1 MFPLLLRYMLYFGVF
16 VLLVRL
22 PQMLNLTWLKI
33 DIEMMASCAPLF
45 LSVLLIDITYRIGKR
60 QNQIAEQQAE
70 LQKQQNEFVKQ
81 QIEIQQQQYK
91 IEKFNNYKDLHRDI
105 YKCKCMFEAILP
117 RIYEYFV
124 GAERE
129 MQNNSMDEY
138 IEQLTGLLSDIQ
150 SRVSDAMLR
159 GDKQLNVQAVLNLL
173 GGVGSLLIY
182 ASQIAPRGMNTF
194 DWRTT
199 LVKGAEFKETLTIEE
214 QAVCI
219 NGLAKDPNLK
229 AGIDMFVKDFKA
241 IFEGENNILA
251 QLQRLYNE

>member
-70 LQKQQNEFVKQ
+70 LQKR
-81 QIEIQQQQYK
+81 QYQ

-117 RIYEYFV
+117 KIYEYFV
-124 GAERE
+124 AVERE
-129 MQNNSMDEY
+129 MQNNS
-138 IEQLTGLLSDIQ
+138 IEDHLEQITKLLSDVQ

-159 GDKQLNVQAVLNLL
+159 GDKQLDVQAVLNLL
-173 GGVGSLLIY
+173 GGAGSLLIY
-182 ASQIAPRGMNTF
+182 ATQIAPRGMNTF

-199 LVKGAEFKETLTIEE
+199 IVKGAEFKETLTIEE
-214 QAVCI
+214 QATCI
-219 NGLAKDPNLK
+219 SGLAKDPNLK
-229 AGIDMFVKDFKA
+229 AGVDLFVKNYKA

>member
-1 MFPLLLRYMLYFGVF
+1 MDPE
-16 VLLVRL
+16 
-22 PQMLNLTWLKI
+22 LKT
-33 DIEMMASCAPLF
+33 LF
-45 LSVLLIDITYRIGKR
+45 EQLIDAINTPSEKDINTLAMTITCTVMTCWVSILIGYVTYKLGKR
-60 QNQIAEQQAE
+60 QNEIAERQNEIAEQQT
-70 LQKQQNEFVKQ
+70 
-81 QIEIQQQQYK
+81 EIQKRQYQ

-129 MQNNSMDEY
+129 MQNNSMDDY

-214 QAVCI
+214 QATCI
-219 NGLAKDPNLK
+219 SGLVKDPNLK
-229 AGIDMFVKDFKA
+229 AGIDMFVKDYKA

-251 QLQRLYNE
+251 QLQKLYNE

>member
-1 MFPLLLRYMLYFGVF
+1 MDPE
-16 VLLVRL
+16 
-22 PQMLNLTWLKI
+22 LKI
-33 DIEMMASCAPLF
+33 LLEQLISAVNSTNNTDWWMWGVTAISIVVSAI
-45 LSVLLIDITYRIGKR
+45 LSVLLWHTSRKLGKR
-60 QNQIAEQQAE
+60 QNEIAEQQT
-70 LQKQQNEFVKQ
+70 
-81 QIEIQQQQYK
+81 EIQKRQYQ

-117 RIYEYFV
+117 RIYEYFI

-129 MQNNSMDEY
+129 MQNNSMDDY
-138 IEQLTGLLSDIQ
+138 IEQLTGILSDIQ

-182 ASQIAPRGMNTF
+182 TSQIALRGMNTF

-214 QAVCI
+214 QAACI

-229 AGIDMFVKDFKA
+229 AGIDMFVKDYKA

-251 QLQRLYNE
+251 QLQKLYNE

>member
-70 LQKQQNEFVKQ
+70 LQKR
-81 QIEIQQQQYK
+81 QYK

-117 RIYEYFV
+117 KIYEHFV
-124 GAERE
+124 AVERE
-129 MQNNSMDEY
+129 MQNNS
-138 IEQLTGLLSDIQ
+138 IEDHLEQITKLLSDVQ

-159 GDKQLNVQAVLNLL
+159 GDKQLDVQAVLNLL
-173 GGVGSLLIY
+173 GGAGSLLIY
-182 ASQIAPRGMNTF
+182 ATQIAPRGMNTF

-199 LVKGAEFKETLTIEE
+199 IVKGAEFKETLTIEE
-214 QAVCI
+214 QATCI
-219 NGLAKDPNLK
+219 SGLAKDPNLK
-229 AGIDMFVKDFKA
+229 AGVDLFVKDYKA
-241 IFEGENNILA
+241 IFVGKNNILA

>member
-1 MFPLLLRYMLYFGVF
+1 MDPE
-16 VLLVRL
+16 
-22 PQMLNLTWLKI
+22 LKI
-33 DIEMMASCAPLF
+33 LLEQLISAVNSTNNTDWWMWGVTAISIVVSAI
-45 LSVLLIDITYRIGKR
+45 LSVLLWHTSRKLGKR
-60 QNQIAEQQAE
+60 QNEIAERQNEIAEQQT
-70 LQKQQNEFVKQ
+70 
-81 QIEIQQQQYK
+81 EIQKRQYQ

-129 MQNNSMDEY
+129 MQNNSMDDY
-138 IEQLTGLLSDIQ
+138 IEQLTGILSDIQ

-182 ASQIAPRGMNTF
+182 TSQIALRGMNTF

-214 QAVCI
+214 QAACI

-229 AGIDMFVKDFKA
+229 AGIDMFVKDYKA

-251 QLQRLYNE
+251 QLQKLYNE

>member
-1 MFPLLLRYMLYFGVF
+1 MTHQIIIYILYF
-16 VLLVRL
+16 LLFAIL
-22 PQMLNLTWLKI
+22 AFFHIHFEDNAISI
-33 DIEMMASCAPLF
+33 DLSPLDTYATLF

-60 QNQIAEQQAE
+60 QNDIAKRQNEIAEQQTE
-70 LQKQQNEFVKQ
+70 LQKR
-81 QIEIQQQQYK
+81 QYQ

-117 RIYEYFV
+117 KIYEYFV
-124 GAERE
+124 AVERE
-129 MQNNSMDEY
+129 MQNNS
-138 IEQLTGLLSDIQ
+138 IEDHLEQITKLLSDVQ

-159 GDKQLNVQAVLNLL
+159 GDKQLDVQAVLNLL
-173 GGVGSLLIY
+173 GGAGSLLIY

-214 QAVCI
+214 QATCVK
-219 NGLAKDPNLK
+219 GLAKDSNLN
-229 AGIDMFVKDFKA
+229 AGIDMFVKDYKKV
-241 IFEGENNILA
+241 FEGENNILA

>member
-1 MFPLLLRYMLYFGVF
+1 MDPE
-16 VLLVRL
+16 
-22 PQMLNLTWLKI
+22 LKI
-33 DIEMMASCAPLF
+33 LLEQLISAVNSTNNTDWWMWGVTAISIVVSAI
-45 LSVLLIDITYRIGKR
+45 LSVLLWHTSRKLGKR
-60 QNQIAEQQAE
+60 QNEIAERQNEIAEQQT
-70 LQKQQNEFVKQ
+70 
-81 QIEIQQQQYK
+81 EIQKRQYQ

-129 MQNNSMDEY
+129 MQNNSMDDY
-138 IEQLTGLLSDIQ
+138 IEQLTGILSDIQ

-182 ASQIAPRGMNTF
+182 TSQIALRGMNTF

-214 QAVCI
+214 QAACI

-229 AGIDMFVKDFKA
+229 AGIDMFVKDYKA

>member
-1 MFPLLLRYMLYFGVF
+1 
-16 VLLVRL
+16 
-22 PQMLNLTWLKI
+22 
-33 DIEMMASCAPLF
+33 
-45 LSVLLIDITYRIGKR
+45 
-60 QNQIAEQQAE
+60 
-70 LQKQQNEFVKQ
+70 
-81 QIEIQQQQYK
+81 
-91 IEKFNNYKDLHRDI
+91 
-105 YKCKCMFEAILP
+105 MFEAILP

-129 MQNNSMDEY
+129 MQNNSMDDY

-214 QAVCI
+214 QAACI

-229 AGIDMFVKDFKA
+229 AGIDMFVKDYKA

>member
-1 MFPLLLRYMLYFGVF
+1 
-16 VLLVRL
+16 
-22 PQMLNLTWLKI
+22 
-33 DIEMMASCAPLF
+33 
-45 LSVLLIDITYRIGKR
+45 
-60 QNQIAEQQAE
+60 
-70 LQKQQNEFVKQ
+70 
-81 QIEIQQQQYK
+81 
-91 IEKFNNYKDLHRDI
+91 
-105 YKCKCMFEAILP
+105 MFEAILP

-129 MQNNSMDEY
+129 MQNNSMDDY

-159 GDKQLNVQAVLNLL
+159 GDKQLNIQAVLNLL

-214 QAVCI
+214 QAACI

-229 AGIDMFVKDFKA
+229 AGIDMFVKDYKA
-241 IFEGENNILA
+241 IFVGENNILA

>member
-60 QNQIAEQQAE
+60 QNDIAKRQNEIAEQQT
-70 LQKQQNEFVKQ
+70 
-81 QIEIQQQQYK
+81 EIQKRQYQ

-117 RIYEYFV
+117 KIYEYFV
-124 GAERE
+124 AVERE
-129 MQNNSMDEY
+129 MQNNS
-138 IEQLTGLLSDIQ
+138 IEDHLEQITKLLSDIQ
-150 SRVSDAMLR
+150 IRVSDAMLR
-159 GDKQLNVQAVLNLL
+159 GDKQLDVQAVLNLL
-173 GGVGSLLIY
+173 GGAGSLLIY

-214 QAVCI
+214 QAACI

-229 AGIDMFVKDFKA
+229 AGIDLFVKDYKA
-241 IFEGENNILA
+241 IFVGENNILA

>member
-1 MFPLLLRYMLYFGVF
+1 MIQIVIRTIYVILFLVIVYFNIHIEESGIS
-16 VLLVRL
+16 
-22 PQMLNLTWLKI
+22 I
-33 DIEMMASCAPLF
+33 DIAPLGTYATLF
-45 LSVLLIDITYRIGKR
+45 LSVLLVDVTYGIGKR
-60 QNQIAEQQAE
+60 QNQIAEQQ
-70 LQKQQNEFVKQ
+70 
-81 QIEIQQQQYK
+81 IEIQKRQYQ

-124 GAERE
+124 GAERK
-129 MQNNSMDEY
+129 MQNNSMDDY

-194 DWRTT
+194 DWKTT

-214 QAVCI
+214 QAACI

-229 AGIDMFVKDFKA
+229 AGIDMFVKDYKA

>member
-1 MFPLLLRYMLYFGVF
+1 MIQIVIRTIYVILFLVIVYFNIHIEESGIS
-16 VLLVRL
+16 
-22 PQMLNLTWLKI
+22 I
-33 DIEMMASCAPLF
+33 DIAPLGTYATLF
-45 LSVLLIDITYRIGKR
+45 LSVLLIDVTYGIGKR
-60 QNQIAEQQAE
+60 QNDIAKRQNEIAEQQT
-70 LQKQQNEFVKQ
+70 
-81 QIEIQQQQYK
+81 EIQKRQYQ

-117 RIYEYFV
+117 KIYEYFV
-124 GAERE
+124 AVERE
-129 MQNNSMDEY
+129 MQDNS
-138 IEQLTGLLSDIQ
+138 IEDHLEQITKLLSDVQ

-214 QAVCI
+214 QAACI

-229 AGIDMFVKDFKA
+229 AGVDLFVKNYKA
-241 IFEGENNILA
+241 IFVGENNILA

>member
-1 MFPLLLRYMLYFGVF
+1 MSKLLWRYFIYFVIFITMVQVFEYNGTQELFESWDLEINFAPLGVY
-16 VLLVRL
+16 
-22 PQMLNLTWLKI
+22 
-33 DIEMMASCAPLF
+33 APLF

-60 QNQIAEQQAE
+60 QNEIAEQQT
-70 LQKQQNEFVKQ
+70 
-81 QIEIQQQQYK
+81 EIQKRQYQ

-129 MQNNSMDEY
+129 MQNNSMDDY

-214 QAVCI
+214 QAACI

-229 AGIDMFVKDFKA
+229 AGIDMFVKDYKA

>member
-70 LQKQQNEFVKQ
+70 LQKR
-81 QIEIQQQQYK
+81 QYQ

-117 RIYEYFV
+117 KIYEYFV
-124 GAERE
+124 AVERE
-129 MQNNSMDEY
+129 MQNNS
-138 IEQLTGLLSDIQ
+138 IEDHLEQITKLLSDVQ

-159 GDKQLNVQAVLNLL
+159 GDKQLDVQAVLNLL
-173 GGVGSLLIY
+173 GGAGSLLIY
-182 ASQIAPRGMNTF
+182 ATQIAPRGMNTF

-199 LVKGAEFKETLTIEE
+199 IVKGAEFKETLTIEE
-214 QAVCI
+214 QATCI
-219 NGLAKDPNLK
+219 SGLAKDPNLK
-229 AGIDMFVKDFKA
+229 AGVDLFVKDYKA

>member
-1 MFPLLLRYMLYFGVF
+1 MDPELKTLLEQLISAVNSTNNTDWWMWGVTAISI
-16 VLLVRL
+16 VVSA
-22 PQMLNLTWLKI
+22 I
-33 DIEMMASCAPLF
+33 
-45 LSVLLIDITYRIGKR
+45 LSVLLWHTSRKLGKR
-60 QNQIAEQQAE
+60 QNEIAERQNEIAEQQT
-70 LQKQQNEFVKQ
+70 
-81 QIEIQQQQYK
+81 EIQKRQYQ

-129 MQNNSMDEY
+129 MQNNSMDDY
-138 IEQLTGLLSDIQ
+138 IEQLTGILSDIQ

-182 ASQIAPRGMNTF
+182 TSQIALRGMNTF

-214 QAVCI
+214 QAACI

-229 AGIDMFVKDFKA
+229 AGIDMFVKDYKA

-251 QLQRLYNE
+251 QLQKLYNE

>member
-1 MFPLLLRYMLYFGVF
+1 MKLRFFVRYIPYIVFYVMLYTVIGILNSLSQKYDWGLSWSKDVF
-16 VLLVRL
+16 D
-22 PQMLNLTWLKI
+22 TI
-33 DIEMMASCAPLF
+33 IT
-45 LSVLLIDITYRIGKR
+45 LLISIAMIDVTYQIGK
-60 QNQIAEQQAE
+60 QQTNI
-70 LQKQQNEFVKQ
+70 QKQQ
-81 QIEIQQQQYK
+81 YRL
-91 IEKFNNYKDLHRDI
+91 EKFNNYKDLHRDI

-129 MQNNSMDEY
+129 MQNNSMDDY

-214 QAVCI
+214 QATCI
-219 NGLAKDPNLK
+219 SGLVKDPNLK
-229 AGIDMFVKDFKA
+229 AGIDMFVKDYKA
-241 IFEGENNILA
+241 VFEGENNILA
-251 QLQRLYNE
+251 QLQKLYNE